1 MMKSHQCH
9 LDKNNV
15 TIIKAVTT
23 VDSGT
28 SETSVT
34 YVTETTTIRHYAS
47 SASKYANNTI
57 PSSSEYMR
65 SSSSSSSST
74 STPTGSRNLVL
85 APKLPLPLPPTLTP
99 SRSSSVSTT
108 LVPKGTT
115 SKMVPIRPKP
125 PPTISSSI
133 STASTPS
140 AASKITKSSIASI
153 PVILQPKNP
162 QEISDNNTSIIT
174 SCSLKQKNN
183 PVASHN
189 IIINNSTTSQAI
201 VPSTTITAT
210 DDLLP
215 FISTIPNGVASKRIT
230 SISTPDQEMGSNGKL
245 KSLLVDMQTSMGSA
259 NEMRQIASITSQA
272 DKYLKKSETND
283 DDIIKEKVGR
293 KNKNNHH
300 NKQDKEEDEQTKKVE
315 KCKLCKDVFGSD
327 RHEFDGCFIP

>member
-47 SASKYANNTI
+47 SASKYTNNTV

-65 SSSSSSSST
+65 SSSNST
-74 STPTGSRNLVL
+74 STPNLVL

-99 SRSSSVSTT
+99 SRSSSVSTS

-133 STASTPS
+133 STSMPS

-153 PVILQPKNP
+153 PVILQPKNS
-162 QEISDNNTSIIT
+162 QEISDNNTSIIK
-174 SCSLKQKNN
+174 SCTLKQKNS
-183 PVASHN
+183 PVASNN
-189 IIINNSTTSQAI
+189 IITNNSTTSQAI

-245 KSLLVDMQTSMGSA
+245 NSLLVDMQTSMGSA

-283 DDIIKEKVGR
+283 DDIIKEKGDR

>member
-47 SASKYANNTI
+47 SSSKYTNNTV

-65 SSSSSSSST
+65 SSSSS
-74 STPTGSRNLVL
+74 TPTSSRNLVL

-99 SRSSSVSTT
+99 SRSSSVITS

-125 PPTISSSI
+125 SPTISSSI
-133 STASTPS
+133 STSMPS
-140 AASKITKSSIASI
+140 AASKITKSSIASM

-162 QEISDNNTSIIT
+162 QEISDYNTSIIT
-174 SCSLKQKNN
+174 SCSLKMNN
-183 PVASHN
+183 PVASNN
-189 IIINNSTTSQAI
+189 ITTNNSTTSQAI

-215 FISTIPNGVASKRIT
+215 FNSTIPNGVASKRIT
-230 SISTPDQEMGSNGKL
+230 SISTPDQEVGSNEKL
-245 KSLLVDMQTSMGSA
+245 KSLLVDMPTQMGSA

-283 DDIIKEKVGR
+283 DDIIKEKGDW

>member
-47 SASKYANNTI
+47 SSSKYANNTI
-57 PSSSEYMR
+57 PSPSEYMR
-65 SSSSSSSST
+65 SSSNST
-74 STPTGSRNLVL
+74 STPNLVL
-85 APKLPLPLPPTLTP
+85 APKLPLPLPPTLIP
-99 SRSSSVSTT
+99 SRSSSVITS

-133 STASTPS
+133 STASMPS
-140 AASKITKSSIASI
+140 AASKITKSSIASV

-162 QEISDNNTSIIT
+162 QELSDTNTSIIT

-183 PVASHN
+183 PN

-215 FISTIPNGVASKRIT
+215 FNSTIPNGVASKRIT
-230 SISTPDQEMGSNGKL
+230 SISTPDQEMGSNEKL
-245 KSLLVDMQTSMGSA
+245 KSLLVDTQTSMGSA

-283 DDIIKEKVGR
+283 DDIIKEKGDW

>member
-47 SASKYANNTI
+47 SASKYTNNTV

-65 SSSSSSSST
+65 SSSNST

-99 SRSSSVSTT
+99 SRSSSVSTS

-125 PPTISSSI
+125 PQTISSSI
-133 STASTPS
+133 STSMPS
-140 AASKITKSSIASI
+140 AASKITKSSIASK

-162 QEISDNNTSIIT
+162 QEISDYNTSIIT

-183 PVASHN
+183 PVASNN

-283 DDIIKEKVGR
+283 DDIIKEKGDR